1 MSVICVS
8 CTAILI
14 GSLFRCVVDF
24 ILLDCGRESLWNQ
37 ICPTRFNMCIVWRCA
52 FSLFQTQAIGDTKF
66 ILGFLSLFCWTLLI
80 PFFKKKTNFGCVC
93 LGGQGVEIEW
103 LRKWCSGIN
112 LDQVLFSVQLLPA
125 STKGQSWTGGKKVP
139 NPQYAMFKQGTF
151 LSKIVL
157 FCVFFK
163 GRCRQKWCIEN
174 QISILFF
181 SLDLVVILR
190 HLQCLLS
197 FCDSVCLHWIACFP
211 NNFNL

>member
-80 PFFKKKTNFGCVC
+80 PFFKKKDKFWLCLFG
-93 LGGQGVEIEW
+93 GGRALKSSGCGSDAQGSTLTRCFSQSSFCQLPPKVKAGPEE
-103 LRKWCSGIN
+103 RRSQTPNMQCSN
-112 LDQVLFSVQLLPA
+112 
-125 STKGQSWTGGKKVP
+125 KVH
-139 NPQYAMFKQGTF
+139 FWVK
-151 LSKIVL
+151 L
-157 FCVFFK
+157 FCFVFF
-163 GRCRQKWCIEN
+163 
-174 QISILFF
+174 
-181 SLDLVVILR
+181 LR
-190 HLQCLLS
+190 DVAVKNDALKTK
-197 FCDSVCLHWIACFP
+197 
-211 NNFNL
+211 